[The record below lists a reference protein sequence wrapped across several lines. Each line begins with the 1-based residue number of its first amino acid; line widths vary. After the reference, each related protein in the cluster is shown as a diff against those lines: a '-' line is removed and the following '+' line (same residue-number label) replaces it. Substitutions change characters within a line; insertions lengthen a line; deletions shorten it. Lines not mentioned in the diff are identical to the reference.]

1 MEENSSNSEKN
12 NNKDSIIFP
21 ALSLS
26 STKNHTKKLKSNSTY
41 DINNKFP
48 TNTFEEYNLNNI
60 NEENIG
66 SLIINELQ
74 DDNQSS
80 KLVNH
85 SILHKNYEFLLEKHD
100 KKRKNNNLGRKRKN
114 SSEKGAHNK
123 YTSDNLIRKC
133 KAVMINVLG
142 NLINK
147 KINENYTD
155 ELTFQN
161 KKRKLMK
168 MHQYQIVNS
177 NIIYNQSFL
186 NKTLK
191 EIFSENL
198 STRCTTYS
206 KDHNKELINELL
218 NEKDLK
224 KRKIFEDL
232 FNLTFLNCI
241 EHFRGSQYII
251 ALKDLQKYDKV
262 VEELNG
268 DEDYKESFRCY
279 IDNFET
285 IIKNK
290 RPRQPYQDRKG
301 KGKGKTKKAKK

>member
-1 MEENSSNSEKN
+1 MEENSINSEKN
-12 NNKDSIIFP
+12 YNKDSILFP
-21 ALSLS
+21 ALSFS
-26 STKNHTKKLKSNSTY
+26 TTKNHTKKMKCNSTY

-48 TNTFEEYNLNNI
+48 TNTFEEFILNNV

-66 SLIINELQ
+66 SLIINEIQ

-80 KLVNH
+80 KLVNN
-85 SILHKNYEFLLEKHD
+85 SFLNKNFEFLLEKHD
-100 KKRKNNNLGRKRKN
+100 KKRRNNNLGRKRKN

-133 KAVMINVLG
+133 KAVMINILS

-147 KINENYTD
+147 KISENYND
-155 ELTFQN
+155 ELPFQN

-177 NIIYNQSFL
+177 NIKYNQLFL

-198 STRCTTYS
+198 STRCTTFPQE
-206 KDHNKELINELL
+206 HNKDLVNDLL

-224 KRKIFEDL
+224 KKG
-232 FNLTFLNCI
+232 N
-241 EHFRGSQYII
+241 FRRFI
-251 ALKDLQKYDKV
+251 
-262 VEELNG
+262 
-268 DEDYKESFRCY
+268 
-279 IDNFET
+279 
-285 IIKNK
+285 
-290 RPRQPYQDRKG
+290 
-301 KGKGKTKKAKK
+301 

>member
-1 MEENSSNSEKN
+1 MEENSINSEKN
-12 NNKDSIIFP
+12 YNKDSILFP
-21 ALSLS
+21 ALSFS
-26 STKNHTKKLKSNSTY
+26 TTKNHTKKMKCNSTY

-48 TNTFEEYNLNNI
+48 TNTFEEFILNNV

-66 SLIINELQ
+66 SF
-74 DDNQSS
+74 
-80 KLVNH
+80 
-85 SILHKNYEFLLEKHD
+85 KNFEFLLEKHD
-100 KKRKNNNLGRKRKN
+100 KRRKNNNLGRKRKN

-133 KAVMINVLG
+133 KAVMINILS

-147 KINENYTD
+147 KISENYND
-155 ELTFQN
+155 ELPFQN

-177 NIIYNQSFL
+177 NIKYNQLFL

-198 STRCTTYS
+198 STRCTTFPQE
-206 KDHNKELINELL
+206 HNKDLVNDLL

-224 KRKIFEDL
+224 KKEIFEDL
-232 FNLTFLNCI
+232 FNLTFLDCI
-241 EHFRGSQYII
+241 EHFRGSKFII
-251 ALKDLQKYDKV
+251 GLKDLQKYDKV
-262 VEELNG
+262 VEKLDG

-285 IIKNK
+285 IINNKRSRKPYKDRKVKNK
-290 RPRQPYQDRKG
+290 G
-301 KGKGKTKKAKK
+301 KANKTKN

>member
-1 MEENSSNSEKN
+1 MEENSINSEKN
-12 NNKDSIIFP
+12 YNKDSILFP

-26 STKNHTKKLKSNSTY
+26 STKNNKKKMKCNSTY
-41 DINNKFP
+41 DINNKFA
-48 TNTFEEYNLNNI
+48 TNTFEEYILNNV
-60 NEENIG
+60 NEENNG
-66 SLIINELQ
+66 SLIINEIQ

-80 KLVNH
+80 KLVNN
-85 SILHKNYEFLLEKHD
+85 SFLNKNYEFFLEKHD

-133 KAVMINVLG
+133 KAVMINILS

-147 KINENYTD
+147 KISENYFD

-161 KKRKLMK
+161 KRRKLMK
-168 MHQYQIVNS
+168 MHQHQIVNS
-177 NIIYNQSFL
+177 NIKYNQLFL

-198 STRCTTYS
+198 SKRCTTYS
-206 KDHNKELINELL
+206 KDHNKNMITELL
-218 NEKDLK
+218 NDKDLK
-224 KRKIFEDL
+224 KREIFEDL
-232 FNLTFLNCI
+232 FNLTFLDCVK
-241 EHFRGSQYII
+241 HFRGSKFII
-251 ALKDLQKYDKV
+251 GLKDLQNYDKV
-262 VEELNG
+262 VEKLDG

-285 IIKNK
+285 IIENK
-290 RPRQPYQDRKG
+290 RSRIPYQDRKG
-301 KGKGKTKKAKK
+301 KGKTKTNKTKI